1 MRILLIIFAVL
12 YTIWPNDLLLD
23 IPGIGWIDDLLVWAL
38 VWGINKG
45 LSRREAAKAQ
55 YQSRQEASGTS
66 AHSWNGANPQGQKS
80 REQKASHP
88 QGASDAY
95 DPYRMLGIER
105 GASPE
110 EIKSAYR
117 QMASKYH
124 PDRVAHLGDEFKAL
138 AEKRF
143 KEIQQ
148 AYREL
153 TSHH

>member
-1 MRILLIIFAVL
+1 MRILLILFAVL

-55 YQSRQEASGTS
+55 YRSRQEASGTS
-66 AHSWNGANPQGQKS
+66 ARFSDRKDTTGQEAGQRKNSHS
-80 REQKASHP
+80 E
-88 QGASDAY
+88 GASDAY